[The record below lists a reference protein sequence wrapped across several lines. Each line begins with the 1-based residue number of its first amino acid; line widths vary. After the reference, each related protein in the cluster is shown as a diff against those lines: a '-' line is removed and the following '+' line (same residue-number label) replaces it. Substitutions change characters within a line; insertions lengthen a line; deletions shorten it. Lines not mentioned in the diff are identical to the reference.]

1 MTQLLETRQ
10 PHSVKGLQDIM
21 RDKHGF
27 PDSICFHPNPN
38 DPPEERYMTV
48 TAVVMDLQTHE
59 IWLSDGPPDEN
70 PFEHHRLG

>member
-1 MTQLLETRQ
+1 
-10 PHSVKGLQDIM
+10 
-21 RDKHGF
+21 
-27 PDSICFHPNPN
+27 
-38 DPPEERYMTV
+38 MTV